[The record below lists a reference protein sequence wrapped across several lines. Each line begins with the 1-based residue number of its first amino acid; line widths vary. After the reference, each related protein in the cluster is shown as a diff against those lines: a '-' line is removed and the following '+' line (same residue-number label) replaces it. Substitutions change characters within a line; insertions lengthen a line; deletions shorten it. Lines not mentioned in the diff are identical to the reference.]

1 MKPPS
6 YPRHRAPLLGLLI
19 LALAGCAGP
28 QATAGTINIEAHAD
42 GITHSVDVPS
52 GSTVQQ
58 ALAQAGVGL
67 GALDRVAP
75 PGYTVL
81 TQGAEI
87 TVTRITE
94 RFEVETVAIPFEH
107 QTIRNE
113 SLPVGET
120 RLLQAGSNGIQQV
133 TFRILEEEGVEV
145 SRAPVQ
151 TVAVQE
157 PLPEI
162 VMIGAQAAYAPLEI
176 EGTLAFLSGGNAWVM
191 RDTSGGRRPL
201 VVTGDLDG
209 RVLRL
214 SPDGLWLLFT
224 RRADEAE
231 GVINSLWVV
240 STTQADPEP
249 IDLDVANIVHFADW
263 APSSSPLTIAYS
275 TVEPSPSAPGWQANN
290 DLRLLT
296 FNSLGFATR
305 RRVLLEPNPGGQYGW
320 WGTTFAW
327 GSSGTMAYARADSI
341 GLVDLEDPFFSPMLE
356 ITPLQT
362 LGDWAWVPGITWGH
376 DGRSLYFVDHG
387 GPLALEDPAASP
399 VFNLVGMPGPG
410 APALRLA
417 PQTGMFSQPA
427 ISPALSLP
435 SGEEAYLIAYLQ
447 ALAPLESADSRYR
460 LFVMDRDGSNIR
472 ALFPPQ
478 GEAGL
483 DPQRVVWSPDA
494 ARIALVY
501 RGDLWVVDVA
511 TGSGQPLTG
520 DGQTTLVDWK
530 P

>member
-1 MKPPS
+1 MKRTAS
-6 YPRHRAPLLGLLI
+6 PRLRTLLLGPVVM
-19 LALAGCAGP
+19 ALAGCAGP
-28 QATAGTINIEAHAD
+28 QATAGTITIEAHAD
-42 GITHSVDVPS
+42 GIVHRVDVPS

-58 ALAQAGVGL
+58 ALAEAGVGL
-67 GALDRVAP
+67 GPLDRVAP

-81 TQGAEI
+81 TEGAEI

-94 RFEVETVAIPFEH
+94 RFEVETVAVPFEH

-133 TFRILEEEGVEV
+133 TYRILEEEGEEV

-151 TVAVQE
+151 TVVVQE

-162 VMIGAQAAYAPLEI
+162 VMIGAQAAYAPMDI
-176 EGTLAFLSGGNAWVM
+176 EGALAFLSGGNAWVV

-201 VVTGDLDG
+201 VVSGDLDG
-209 RVLRL
+209 RVFRL
-214 SPDGLWLLFT
+214 SPDGEWLLFT
-224 RRADEAE
+224 RRGDPARGE
-231 GVINSLWVV
+231 INSLWVV
-240 STTQADPEP
+240 STTEAEAEP
-249 IDLDVANIVHFADW
+249 IDLAVANIVHFADW
-263 APSSSPLTIAYS
+263 APSAPPLTIAYS

-290 DLRLLT
+290 DLHLMT
-296 FNSLGFATR
+296 FNPAGFATR
-305 RRVLLEPNPGGQYGW
+305 RRALIEPNAGGQYGW

-341 GLVDLEDPFFSPMLE
+341 GLVDLTDPFFSPLLE

-362 LGDWAWVPGITWGH
+362 LGDWAWVPGITWGR

-387 GPLALEDPAASP
+387 GPQALEDPAASP
-399 VFNLVGMPGPG
+399 VFNLVAMPGPG
-410 APALRLA
+410 APPLRLA
-417 PQTGMFSQPA
+417 PQTGMFSEPV
-427 ISPALSLP
+427 ISPATLLP
-435 SGEEAYLIAYLQ
+435 SGEEAYRIAYLQ
-447 ALAPLESADSRYR
+447 ALSPLESVDSRYR
-460 LFVMDRDGSNIR
+460 LFVMDRDGSNVR

-483 DPQRVVWSPDA
+483 EPQRVVWSPDA
-494 ARIALVY
+494 ARIALIY

-520 DGQTTLVDWK
+520 DGQATLVDWR

>member
-1 MKPPS
+1 MNRPTL
-6 YPRHRAPLLGLLI
+6 PRLRILLLGPAL
-19 LALAGCAGP
+19 LALAACAGP
-28 QATAGTINIEAHAD
+28 QATAGTITIEALAD
-42 GITHSVDVPS
+42 GITHRADVPS

-58 ALAQAGVGL
+58 ALVAAGVGL
-67 GALDRVAP
+67 GPLDRVTP

-81 TQGAEI
+81 TQDAEI
-87 TVTRITE
+87 AVTRVSE
-94 RFEVETVAIPFEH
+94 RFEVETVAVPFEH

-151 TVAVQE
+151 TVVVQE
-157 PLPEI
+157 SLPEI

-209 RVLRL
+209 RVFRL
-214 SPDGLWLLFT
+214 SPDGQWLLFT
-224 RRADEAE
+224 RRGDEDRGE
-231 GVINSLWVV
+231 INSLWVV

-249 IDLDVANIVHFADW
+249 IDLNVANIVHFADW
-263 APSSSPLTIAYS
+263 APTSPPLTIAYS

-290 DLRLLT
+290 DLQVLT
-296 FNSLGFATR
+296 FNPAGFASR
-305 RRVLLEPNPGGQYGW
+305 RRVLIEPNSGGQYGW
-320 WGTTFAW
+320 WGTTYAW
-327 GSSGTMAYARADSI
+327 GTSAVMAYARADSI
-341 GLVDLEDPFFSPMLE
+341 GLVELDDPFFSPLLE
-356 ITPLQT
+356 VTPLQT

-376 DGRSLYFVDHG
+376 DGRSLYFVEHG
-387 GPLALEDPAASP
+387 GPQAIEDPEASP

-410 APALRLA
+410 APTLRLA
-417 PQTGMFSQPA
+417 PHTGMFSQPVV
-427 ISPALSLP
+427 SPTFSLP
-435 SGEEAYLIAYLQ
+435 SGEVAYLIAFLQ
-447 ALAPLESADSRYR
+447 ALSPLESADSRYR
-460 LFVMDRDGSNIR
+460 LFVMDRDGSNVR
-472 ALFPPQ
+472 GLFPPE

-483 DPQRVVWSPDA
+483 EPQAVVWSPDA

-501 RGDLWVVDVA
+501 RGDLWVVDAA

-520 DGQTTLVDWK
+520 DGQTTWVDWK